1 MRPFLVALPALA
13 LLSACTAA
21 PAVIADLE
29 SDKVVVQGG
38 LGTSDQAILDKAQE
52 GCGMHDRVARSLST
66 TCLDNYCIRKNVLFA
81 CVEN

>member
-1 MRPFLVALPALA
+1 MRPILVALPALA

-38 LGTSDQAILDKAQE
+38 LGTSDQAILDKA
-52 GCGMHDRVARSLST
+52 
-66 TCLDNYCIRKNVLFA
+66 
-81 CVEN
+81 